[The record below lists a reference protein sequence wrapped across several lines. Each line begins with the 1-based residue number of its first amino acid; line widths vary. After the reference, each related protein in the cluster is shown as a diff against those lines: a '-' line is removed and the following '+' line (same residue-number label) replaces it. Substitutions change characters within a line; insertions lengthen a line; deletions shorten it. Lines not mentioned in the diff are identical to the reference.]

1 MVHDNFIIIF
11 PLQIA
16 GIVMACFVAVYKRD
30 DNKYEVV

>member
-1 MVHDNFIIIF
+1 MLSS

-16 GIVMACFVAVYKRD
+16 GIVMACFVAIYKRD